1 MLPMPPPEVIHMP
14 NRLIGKAGAFR
25 AGEAAIAAAE
35 AAASAVSLKFPSLVN
50 EETARLLTCW
60 AGIRGRETPDT
71 APLGEMRRIAHD
83 LKGQGTTMG
92 WPLVS
97 AIARSLSA
105 ILAEGA
111 AGPHVTAAIDTHLAA
126 LQAVVGAGMR
136 DETTP
141 AAIEL
146 VRGLEKVSRRAAGAG
161 RPT

>member
-1 MLPMPPPEVIHMP
+1 
-14 NRLIGKAGAFR
+14 
-25 AGEAAIAAAE
+25 
-35 AAASAVSLKFPSLVN
+35 
-50 EETARLLTCW
+50 
-60 AGIRGRETPDT
+60 
-71 APLGEMRRIAHD
+71 MRRIAHD
-83 LKGQGTTMG
+83 LKGQGASMG

-105 ILAEGA
+105 ILAEGGA

-146 VRGLEKVSRRAAGAG
+146 VRGLEKVSRRAAEAG
-161 RPT
+161 RPP